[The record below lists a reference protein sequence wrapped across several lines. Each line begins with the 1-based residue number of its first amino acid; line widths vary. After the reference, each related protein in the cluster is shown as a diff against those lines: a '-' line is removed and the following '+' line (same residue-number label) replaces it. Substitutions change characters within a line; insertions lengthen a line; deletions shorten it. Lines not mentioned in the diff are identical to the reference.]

1 MPHDV
6 TPEAVATLDLFD
18 LLPAEIARTLSTDE
32 LTASFVG
39 DAGGIAWQNGRT
51 FVCFKPPGQQRNMLQ
66 ELILVPSVRLVPI
79 GLTPGYFKDGGCA
92 IAFGPGGEVWVLNT
106 CSPDP
111 ATGSV
116 ARPVLWRSG
125 VFVGS
130 LVGTPGPKGL
140 QGPQGPQGVQGP
152 QGPKGNTGPAGPAG
166 GVSQTT
172 LNALEAELRGL
183 IEALSIQ
190 VNKHLKP

>member
-6 TPEAVATLDLFD
+6 TPETSAALDLFD

-32 LTASFVG
+32 LTGSFVG
-39 DAGGIAWQNGRT
+39 DAGGIAWQNGRC

-66 ELILVPSVRLVPI
+66 ELILAPSVRLVPI

-130 LVGTPGPKGL
+130 LVGTPGPRGL
-140 QGPQGPQGVQGP
+140 TGAQGIPGPQ
-152 QGPKGNTGPAGPAG
+152 
-166 GVSQTT
+166 
-172 LNALEAELRGL
+172 
-183 IEALSIQ
+183 
-190 VNKHLKP
+190 

>member
-1 MPHDV
+1 MFPMSEP
-6 TPEAVATLDLFD
+6 TTLDLFD

-32 LTASFVG
+32 LTGSFVG
-39 DAGGIAWQNGRT
+39 DAGGIAWQNGRC
-51 FVCFKPPGQQRNMLQ
+51 FVCFKPPGQQRNLLQ
-66 ELILVPSVRLVPI
+66 ELILAPSVRLVPI

-125 VFVGS
+125 VFVGA
-130 LVGTPGPKGL
+130 LIGTPGPRGLTGAPGPIGPAGPKGATGAP
-140 QGPQGPQGVQGP
+140 GPQGMP
-152 QGPKGNTGPAGPAG
+152 GPAG